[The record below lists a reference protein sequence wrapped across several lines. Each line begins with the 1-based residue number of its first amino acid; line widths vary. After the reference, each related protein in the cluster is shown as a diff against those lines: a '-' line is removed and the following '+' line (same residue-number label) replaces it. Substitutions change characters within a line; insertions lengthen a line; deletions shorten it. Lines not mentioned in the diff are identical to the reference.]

1 MGYYTPLITLS
12 WLTLAILCILVKEN
26 NRLSQKDKRILYVTY
41 AVVALSALAE
51 WLGIRFNGNAAVP
64 AGALRAVKFVD
75 YVLTPVSGG
84 IIVLQFHN
92 RSVWRKVL
100 LGILAANALFQFVSL
115 FTGWMLVIDAENR
128 YSHGSLYLIYILV
141 YFAVLV
147 LTVVEFAMYGRRFRR
162 QNRFSLYGILLFSAT
177 GVIMQEASGGAART
191 AYISITIG
199 MALLFIHNTE
209 FSFQKADD
217 RIQAQLVQI
226 TVDPLTGVSSRHAY
240 AQALHD
246 FDSLASLPNQLV
258 VFSVDINGLK
268 RANDTLGHVAGD
280 KLICGAADC
289 TVSALGKYGVCYRT
303 GGDEFIV
310 LANME
315 KEKVPA
321 AVALLEKTAS
331 EWHGK
336 ETPSLS
342 LSVGSACAADHP
354 DATVEKLISIADR
367 EMYKSKAEYYRSAG
381 IERRTI

>member
-1 MGYYTPLITLS
+1 MGYYTPLIILS
-12 WLTLAILCILVKEN
+12 WLTLSILCILVKEN
-26 NRLSQKDKRILYVTY
+26 NRLSPKYKRILYITC

-51 WLGIRFNGNAAVP
+51 WLGIQFNGNTGIPV
-64 AGALRAVKFVD
+64 GLLRTVKFVD

-92 RSVWRKVL
+92 RGIWRKVI
-100 LGILAANALFQFVSL
+100 LGILAANALFQFISV
-115 FTGWMLVIDAENR
+115 FTDWMLVIDAENR
-128 YSHGSLYLIYILV
+128 YSHGSLYLIYILI
-141 YFAVLV
+141 YFAIIFLMI
-147 LTVVEFAMYGRRFRR
+147 VEFARYGKRFRR
-162 QNRFSLYGILLFSAT
+162 QNRFSLYGILLFLVT
-177 GVIMQEASGGAART
+177 GVAMQEVSGGAART

-199 MALLFIHNTE
+199 FALLFIHNAE
-209 FSFQKADD
+209 FSYQMADD
-217 RIQAQLVQI
+217 RIQEQMVQI

-240 AQALHD
+240 AQALREM
-246 FDSLASLPNQLV
+246 DSLVSLPNQLV

-321 AVALLEKTAS
+321 AVALLEKKAS

-336 ETPSLS
+336 ETPALS

-354 DATVEKLISIADR
+354 DATVEKLISVADR

-381 IERRTI
+381 IERRKI